1 MYHFLLTCLYRIF
14 FAVDGCISAC
24 LYLFILHFT
33 SSFYDIFLI
42 NSDEWWEHH
51 RSFSTGDNRKRGFH
65 PGSTSSDD
73 NYPYIYRASSNPNA
87 SPNPGPSSG
96 PSPSPG
102 ASRLSNRS
110 TLRPSSPP
118 TCHHRAVRL
127 YRRITQSS
135 GVILNADVLVALLAA
150 IVRSGVP
157 NVPEL
162 AGTTPS

>member
-1 MYHFLLTCLYRIF
+1 MYISLFLFVHSSLH
-14 FAVDGCISAC
+14 
-24 LYLFILHFT
+24 LYL
-33 SSFYDIFLI
+33 YDTLLI

-65 PGSTSSDD
+65 PGGTISDD
-73 NYPYIYRASSNPNA
+73 SYPYIYRASSNPNA
-87 SPNPGPSSG
+87 SPNPGPNSVL
-96 PSPSPG
+96 G

-110 TLRPSSPP
+110 PPRPSSPP

-135 GVILNADVLVALLAA
+135 GVTLTADVLVALLAA

-162 AGTTPS
+162 AGNTPS